1 MNVKGKRIL
10 VFGSGISGIGAAGLL
25 EERGAIV
32 TLYDGKEKELERIG
46 PYMDLVHICLDFV
59 KANINKPLSAEKLAQ
74 AEDIENQIDAYRKQL
89 KKIARKNLEKGSN
102 VKTELLYLDLIRHIE
117 KIGDHAFSI
126 SESLSQTK

>member
-1 MNVKGKRIL
+1 
-10 VFGSGISGIGAAGLL
+10 
-25 EERGAIV
+25 
-32 TLYDGKEKELERIG
+32 
-46 PYMDLVHICLDFV
+46 MDLVHTCLDFV
-59 KANINKPLSAEKLAQ
+59 KENINKPLSAEKLAQ